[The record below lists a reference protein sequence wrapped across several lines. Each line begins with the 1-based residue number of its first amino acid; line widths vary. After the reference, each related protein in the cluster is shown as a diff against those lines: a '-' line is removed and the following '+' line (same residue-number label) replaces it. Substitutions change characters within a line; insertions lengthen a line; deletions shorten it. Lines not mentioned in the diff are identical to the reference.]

1 MELKNV
7 KDDFIAYLGASG
19 FKKSRIFMNL
29 EGWKMLWNYLGYP
42 NTLTLWIKLNI
53 IVNINIQEKG
63 VIVKTVTM
71 RVDDSIYNMIKL
83 AAEGQ
88 KRNLSNFIE
97 FATMQYLTSSQFM
110 DNNEMQE
117 ILEDKEL
124 VQNLMNGLDDLKN
137 GDYTIV

>member
-1 MELKNV
+1 
-7 KDDFIAYLGASG
+7 
-19 FKKSRIFMNL
+19 
-29 EGWKMLWNYLGYP
+29 
-42 NTLTLWIKLNI
+42 
-53 IVNINIQEKG
+53 
-63 VIVKTVTM
+63 VKTVTM
-71 RVDDSIYNMIKL
+71 RIEDSIYNMIKL

-97 FATMQYLTSSQFM
+97 FATMQYLTSSQFV

-124 VQNLMNGLDDLKN
+124 VQNLMNGLDDFKN